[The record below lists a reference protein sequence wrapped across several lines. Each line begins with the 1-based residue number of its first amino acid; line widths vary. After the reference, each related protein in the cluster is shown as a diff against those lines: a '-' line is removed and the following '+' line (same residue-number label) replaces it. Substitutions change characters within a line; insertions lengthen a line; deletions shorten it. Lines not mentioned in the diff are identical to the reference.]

1 MAGCPLL
8 ASYCSL
14 SSTVPF
20 ARKRRA
26 LDHNII
32 TQNMDGTMR
41 MVYEIKET
49 LRKENFVVILLGIFL
64 FLLSFPSP
72 SLMTLIPGNLWSSA
86 S

>member
-1 MAGCPLL
+1 
-8 ASYCSL
+8 
-14 SSTVPF
+14 
-20 ARKRRA
+20 
-26 LDHNII
+26 
-32 TQNMDGTMR
+32 MR